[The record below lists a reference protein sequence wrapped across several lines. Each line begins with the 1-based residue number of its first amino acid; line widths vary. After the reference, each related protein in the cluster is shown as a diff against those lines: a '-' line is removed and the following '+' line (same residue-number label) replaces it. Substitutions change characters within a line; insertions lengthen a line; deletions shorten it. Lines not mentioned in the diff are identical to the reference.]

1 MGRKRIY
8 STPEEAYKAKLEK
21 ARARYHQKKGSEQRK
36 KWGFINMKITEDMI
50 GKSIKD
56 LHTEYREKT
65 SKQGS
70 LADDSE

>member
-21 ARARYHQKKGSEQRK
+21 ARARYHQKKGSEQ
-36 KWGFINMKITEDMI
+36 
-50 GKSIKD
+50 
-56 LHTEYREKT
+56 EYREKA